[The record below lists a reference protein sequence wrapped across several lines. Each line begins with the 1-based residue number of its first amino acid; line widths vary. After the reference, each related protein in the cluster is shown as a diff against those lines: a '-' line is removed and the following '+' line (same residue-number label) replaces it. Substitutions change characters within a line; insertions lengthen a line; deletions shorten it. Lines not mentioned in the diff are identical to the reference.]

1 MCRLSTVRSADSTVV
16 MDAGR
21 IVEQGTHA
29 SLLAE
34 GNIYAMLVRRQTQ
47 HSTDI
52 APPRDDEIKTEVMQT
67 VTIEY
72 HVCSLSNYK
81 KVALMS
87 CTLQETTAC
96 FSLNVVLWGR
106 RAVA

>member
-1 MCRLSTVRSADSTVV
+1 

-52 APPRDDEIKTEVMQT
+52 APPRDDDIKAEVLQT
-67 VTIEY
+67 VLCQ
-72 HVCSLSNYK
+72 HRVGSGSNKRTWCYQGLK
-81 KVALMS
+81 
-87 CTLQETTAC
+87 AC
-96 FSLNVVLWGR
+96 FSLIVLL
-106 RAVA
+106 